1 MNKSPYQK
9 LNVLRRGG
17 GHLPPNH
24 CWLAFTNNA
33 RCIVYFCDARNRLVD
48 QQGEV
53 DRATWLCQDFV
64 ILEIRV
70 YGKSVRCRH
79 RVYLARTDDNDSG
92 T

>member
-1 MNKSPYQK
+1 MFFAAAVATFLQTIVGSRLPIMQGASFTFVTPAIALLTSKVK
-9 LNVLRRGG
+9 LTV
-17 GHLPPNH
+17 P
-24 CWLAFTNNA
+24 
-33 RCIVYFCDARNRLVD
+33 
-48 QQGEV
+48 
-53 DRATWLCQDFV
+53 TWLCQDFV

>member
-53 DRATWLCQDFV
+53 DCATWLCQDFV